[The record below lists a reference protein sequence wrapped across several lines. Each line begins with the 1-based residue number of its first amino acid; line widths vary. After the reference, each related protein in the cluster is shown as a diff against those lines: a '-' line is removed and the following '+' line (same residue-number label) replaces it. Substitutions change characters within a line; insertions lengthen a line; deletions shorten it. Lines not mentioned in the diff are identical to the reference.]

1 MSLGEISRNG
11 IWNPL
16 TTHLGLTDLEQRE
29 ADRARER
36 ATRATAVRKLA
47 GMAND
52 PDDLRLL
59 LDALGLDP
67 AEART
72 S

>member
-16 TTHLGLTDLEQRE
+16 TTHLGLTDVEQRE

-36 ATRATAVRKLA
+36 ETRVSAVRKVAGLA
-47 GMAND
+47 EDA
-52 PDDLRLL
+52 DDLRLL

-67 AEART
+67 AEARA